1 MRFINLSQLLNSV
14 RISKMRLRHF
24 KDDFLKFRFYG
35 FVTPDDAK
43 MYNSLYFKDLYPLR
57 EFESLAQCM
66 KSIYCCLPLLGELDS
81 LWRKYPEGELCIVMN
96 QVADSRTSKPNHILH
111 FCESGIFRFGK
122 KFKLSISILNLR
134 KTYDARLGHLI
145 IYGSDPG
152 KWYYGDSEVI
162 GSEFLEDDCMD
173 IALSR
178 FILNATD
185 IIVY

>member
-24 KDDFLKFRFYG
+24 RDDFLRFRLYG
-35 FVTPDDAK
+35 FVTGTDSYTSIFLKEQGLLESFDTLAK
-43 MYNSLYFKDLYPLR
+43 
-57 EFESLAQCM
+57 CM
-66 KSIYCCLPLLGELDS
+66 KSIYLNVPLLGELDM
-81 LWRKYPEGELCIVMN
+81 LWREFPAGELCVIMN
-96 QVADSRTSKPNHILH
+96 QLSDARTSKPNHILH

-122 KFKLSISILNLR
+122 KFRLSISILNLR
-134 KTYDARLGHLI
+134 KTFDPRVGHLI

-152 KWYYGDSEVI
+152 KWYYGDNEVI
-162 GSEFLEDDCMD
+162 GREFLEDDCLD